1 MNGSADD
8 RGGDYAYIRTK
19 AAPREVYDDEDP
31 YDDGLNPARGMISGI
46 IMGGG
51 LFVIIVYVLYRLA
64 TWAYWG

>member
-46 IMGGG
+46 IMGVG
-51 LFVIIVYVLYRLA
+51 LLIILYALYRLG
-64 TWAYWG
+64 TWAFWG